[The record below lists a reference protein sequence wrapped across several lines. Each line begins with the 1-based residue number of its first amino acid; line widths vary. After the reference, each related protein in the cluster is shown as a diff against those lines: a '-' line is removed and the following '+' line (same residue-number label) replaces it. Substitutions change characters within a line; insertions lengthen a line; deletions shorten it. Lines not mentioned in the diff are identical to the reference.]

1 MFIFFSVAFVK
12 LLNQV
17 RMGKVTEQ
25 TIEIMASF
33 TKPVKCNNG
42 TLPIKL
48 SVTLSVF
55 LKKLH

>member
-1 MFIFFSVAFVK
+1 
-12 LLNQV
+12 
-17 RMGKVTEQ
+17 RMGKVSEQ

-33 TKPVKCNNG
+33 TKLVKCNDG